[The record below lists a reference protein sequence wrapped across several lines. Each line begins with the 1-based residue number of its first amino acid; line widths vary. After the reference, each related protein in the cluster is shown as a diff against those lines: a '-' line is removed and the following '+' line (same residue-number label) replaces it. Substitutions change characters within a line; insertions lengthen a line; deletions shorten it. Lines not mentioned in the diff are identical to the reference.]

1 MLGVIGI
8 IQLVKKIYKLSIS
21 ILKNQSH
28 FAEFQKQE
36 EKANIDDDRKLSK
49 MFDYIRI

>member
-1 MLGVIGI
+1 VLGAIGI
-8 IQLVKKIYKLSIS
+8 IQLVKKIQTRHINFQ
-21 ILKNQSH
+21 KNQSH
-28 FAEFQKQE
+28 FAEFQKRG